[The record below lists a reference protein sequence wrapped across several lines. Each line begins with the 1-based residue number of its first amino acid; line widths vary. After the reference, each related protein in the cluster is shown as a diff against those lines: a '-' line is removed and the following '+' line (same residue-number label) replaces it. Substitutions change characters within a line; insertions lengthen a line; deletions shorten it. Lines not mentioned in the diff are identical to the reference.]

1 MVASD
6 RPVEQTNR
14 DANKRVVVTSPKG
27 QFHITSFI
35 YRSRGNVPISESR
48 RWGFQKNGL
57 YELQIFSE
65 VADHPVVL
73 SNRPPAIIFQNVTKM
88 SKFQSLLKNRL

>member
-27 QFHITSFI
+27 QFSYCHHLFI
-35 YRSRGNVPISESR
+35 EAEGGPMCQ
-48 RWGFQKNGL
+48 FQRVEDGVSKKWIV
-57 YELQIFSE
+57 QII
-65 VADHPVVL
+65 
-73 SNRPPAIIFQNVTKM
+73 R
-88 SKFQSLLKNRL
+88 

>member
-27 QFHITSFI
+27 QFS
-35 YRSRGNVPISESR
+35 
-48 RWGFQKNGL
+48 NGH
-57 YELQIFSE
+57 QVSGE
-65 VADHPVVL
+65 VNMIQTGGAV
-73 SNRPPAIIFQNVTKM
+73 
-88 SKFQSLLKNRL
+88 

>member
-27 QFHITSFI
+27 QFSYCHHLFI
-35 YRSRGNVPISESR
+35 EAEGGPMCQ
-48 RWGFQKNGL
+48 FQRVEDGVSKK
-57 YELQIFSE
+57 
-65 VADHPVVL
+65 
-73 SNRPPAIIFQNVTKM
+73 IIYVIPDTCTK
-88 SKFQSLLKNRL
+88 SILKKYYCQKCFYKEI

>member
-27 QFHITSFI
+27 WLQFKAKKQANNLNQINWHFDKRVAVTS
-35 YRSRGNVPISESR
+35 SKG
-48 RWGFQKNGL
+48 
-57 YELQIFSE
+57 ELQFNN
-65 VADHPVVL
+65 L
-73 SNRPPAIIFQNVTKM
+73 GR
-88 SKFQSLLKNRL
+88 

>member
-27 QFHITSFI
+27 KIHI
-35 YRSRGNVPISESR
+35 G
-48 RWGFQKNGL
+48 GL
-57 YELQIFSE
+57 ANEGLVS
-65 VADHPVVL
+65 
-73 SNRPPAIIFQNVTKM
+73 S
-88 SKFQSLLKNRL
+88 SKV